1 MAEPTYSQEQ
11 VTKALLAL
19 AANAGDA
26 KLTAEQLQEGDFM
39 VTEATLL
46 LWRHEEHRERYER
59 FAREL
64 AYDRESRVVGLL
76 QETLVETSRIKRDL
90 LPQVEKSATR
100 PELAGHALRAV
111 TDAESKSTSSLLALT
126 GRPTDGRREVGAEAM
141 VRLVEGL
148 AAKGLVNVAGGL
160 VLESPRRVPNEAT
173 EQE

>member
-1 MAEPTYSQEQ
+1 MDYSQEQ

-26 KLTAEQLQEGDFM
+26 KLTAEQLHAGDFK

-46 LWRHEEHRERYER
+46 LWRHEHHRERYER

-64 AYDRESRVVGLL
+64 AYERESRVVGVL
-76 QETLVETSRIKRDL
+76 QETLVETARIKKGPPR
-90 LPQVEKSATR
+90 QGRGVARR
-100 PELAGHALRAV
+100 PELAGHALRAI

-126 GRPTDGRREVGAEAM
+126 GRPTDGRREVGAEAV
-141 VRLVEGL
+141 VRLVEGM
-148 AAKGLVNVAGGL
+148 AAKGFLNIAGGL
-160 VLESPRRVPNEAT
+160 ALEPRRVANEAT

>member
-1 MAEPTYSQEQ
+1 MDYSQEQ

-26 KLTAEQLQEGDFM
+26 KLTAEQLHDGDFK

-46 LWRHEEHRERYER
+46 LWRHEHHRERYER

-64 AYDRESRVVGLL
+64 AYERESRVVGVL
-76 QETLVETSRIKRDL
+76 QETLVETARIKKGL
-90 LPQVEKSATR
+90 LDKVEESARR
-100 PELAGHALRAV
+100 PELAGHALRAI